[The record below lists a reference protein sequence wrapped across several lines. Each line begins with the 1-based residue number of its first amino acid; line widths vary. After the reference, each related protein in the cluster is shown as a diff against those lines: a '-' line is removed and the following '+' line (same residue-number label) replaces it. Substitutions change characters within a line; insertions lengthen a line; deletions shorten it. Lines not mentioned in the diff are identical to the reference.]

1 MKILLFN
8 DNPVV
13 RKLVALSAQKTKD
26 ELSVIWS
33 ADEIQESDY
42 DLLIIDDALYSDE
55 LFESL
60 KELVTCKSTLLMAT
74 RGKAVPAG
82 FDNIINKPFL
92 PTDLVDMFIKIDK
105 KTVSSAAPQS
115 VKNEEPII
123 PAEPL
128 YAINLDDTL
137 PNLKETSDLDSFDLG
152 DLDDEIDLGDSLDI
166 HDEDDILED
175 IGDTRP
181 TAILDQEEVQEVQN
195 LLDDTESD
203 DWDLEEEIIIRGIDE
218 PDVHKDKDAASDE
231 EMFAL
236 NDEDAE
242 DELLDAKDELLD
254 AEDELL
260 MDNDP
265 LEESVPSE
273 TKAEEDFGMLETD
286 ESLASF
292 DDLDLELDD
301 EMTLPNLDD
310 EMLLDDEELG
320 DLETQIQE
328 AVEGLG
334 SETLDTELDMDD
346 LNLDFEDTLSE
357 ELDSDEDE
365 ISEDDNSEATDVKEV
380 ASSDE
385 MDQFDELDMLS
396 ERDLKLAIGEEVED
410 ELELDSDDAD
420 DSLSEIE
427 PLDDEFEE
435 VLALDEEEVT
445 QEPIAPSHA
454 EGVEALQALLK
465 ALSNEEVAKSLKG
478 LNISININFGNEQ

>member
-33 ADEIQESDY
+33 VDEIQESDY

-60 KELVTCKSTLLMAT
+60 KELVTYKSTLLMAT

-82 FDNIINKPFL
+82 FDNVINKPFL

-105 KTVSSAAPQS
+105 KTASPSVAPQS
-115 VKNEEPII
+115 VKDEEPIAS
-123 PAEPL
+123 AEPL
-128 YAINLDDTL
+128 YAINLDETL
-137 PNLKETSDLDSFDLG
+137 PNIKEASDLDSFDLG
-152 DLDDEIDLGDSLDI
+152 DLDDEIDLGDSLDL
-166 HDEDDILED
+166 HEDSDALDDMDDI
-175 IGDTRP
+175 RP

-203 DWDLEEEIIIRGIDE
+203 DWGLEEEIIIRGIDE
-218 PDVHKDKDAASDE
+218 PDVHKDKDATSDE

-236 NDEDAE
+236 DDEDTV
-242 DELLDAKDELLD
+242 
-254 AEDELL
+254 DELL
-260 MDNDP
+260 MDDEP
-265 LEESVPSE
+265 LEEAVPSE
-273 TKAEEDFGMLETD
+273 TKAEEDFGTLETED
-286 ESLASF
+286 ELESF
-292 DDLDLELDD
+292 DDMDLELDD
-301 EMTLPNLDD
+301 ELSLSNLNDD
-310 EMLLDDEELG
+310 MLLDDDELG

-334 SETLDTELDMDD
+334 AETLDSELDMDE
-346 LNLDFEDTLSE
+346 LNLDFEDTLSD
-357 ELDSDEDE
+357 ELDMDEDD
-365 ISEDDNSEATDVKEV
+365 ISEEDNSEATDAKEV
-380 ASSDE
+380 VSTDE
-385 MDQFDELDMLS
+385 MDQFDELDMLD
-396 ERDLKLAIGEEVED
+396 ERELKLAIGEEVEEEPEF
-410 ELELDSDDAD
+410 ELEDEVD

-427 PLDDEFEE
+427 PLNEEFEE
-435 VLALDEEEVT
+435 VLALDEEEKPL
-445 QEPIAPSHA
+445 QESIAPSHA

>member
-33 ADEIQESDY
+33 VDEIQESDY

-60 KELVTCKSTLLMAT
+60 KELVTYKSTLLMAT

-92 PTDLVDMFIKIDK
+92 PTDLVDMFVKIDK
-105 KTVSSAAPQS
+105 KTASSSAPQS
-115 VKNEEPII
+115 VQNEEPII
-123 PAEPL
+123 QNDPL
-128 YAINLDDTL
+128 YAINLDDSL
-137 PNLKETSDLDSFDLG
+137 PDLKETSDLDSFDLG
-152 DLDDEIDLGDSLDI
+152 DIDDSLDI
-166 HDEDDILED
+166 HDESDILED
-175 IGDTRP
+175 MGDIRP

-203 DWDLEEEIIIRGIDE
+203 DWGLEEEIIIRGIDE
-218 PDVHKDKDAASDE
+218 PDVHGDKDAALDE
-231 EMFAL
+231 EMFTL
-236 NDEDAE
+236 DDDDTE
-242 DELLDAKDELLD
+242 DELMMDDE
-254 AEDELL
+254 
-260 MDNDP
+260 P
-265 LEESVPSE
+265 LEEE
-273 TKAEEDFGMLETD
+273 TPAQTKVEEDFGILESE
-286 ESLASF
+286 ESLESF
-292 DDLDLELDD
+292 DDLDLELDN

-320 DLETQIQE
+320 DLETRIQD
-328 AVEGLG
+328 AVEALG
-334 SETLDTELDMDD
+334 SETLDSELDMDE

-357 ELDSDEDE
+357 ELGSDEDE
-365 ISEDDNSEATDVKEV
+365 ISEEDHSEPLDMQEV
-380 ASSDE
+380 AIADNIGE
-385 MDQFDELDMLS
+385 FDELDMLS
-396 ERDLKLAIGEEVED
+396 ERELKLAIGEEVED
-410 ELELDSDDAD
+410 EFELESDDKAD
-420 DSLSEIE
+420 DGLSEIE

-435 VLALDEEEVT
+435 VLALEEEAMDT
-445 QEPIAPSHA
+445 IAPSHA